1 MSCISNSAYQ
11 TAETL
16 RTAAALTNAVLK
28 SAQLVYEAYRSG
40 QDLIDNY
47 RKQHELA
54 KRAQAIAESIQG
66 QQSMFWAAE
75 NQFKNE
81 FTVAEPIENVEVMA
95 RRYAGRLVS
104 TVLGGF
110 ATKIHEVK
118 CNMNRYCTSA
128 NQKALQDVYLMR
140 SFAVSAARTL
150 GRNIAFAEYQ
160 ARTDLN
166 WERRKQAA
174 ALGRKLTGDAS
185 GLIKSAGAGLASIG
199 AGHEQSFNSALKGI
213 GLAMIRPDL
222 APERQASF
230 AEVNAQYQQTNFQQ
244 DMSYSS
250 SQNNDEYNYSS
261 VSGYSSNG
269 GSPMYGPESVNGT
282 NNIASSLS
290 ANETMPP
297 SDLIGEGDLRG
308 VSDGPYTDDQ
318 DLYRDGSN
326 QNFNGPVDR
335 VRRGS
340 VVFDVVGGNGGKVRV
355 DLDKFEVGYADHLDA
370 NEVKAVTPQNPNNW
384 PT

>member
-1 MSCISNSAYQ
+1 MSCISSSAY
-11 TAETL
+11 
-16 RTAAALTNAVLK
+16 AAAQKSKTTAVLINAGLK
-28 SAQLVYEAYRSG
+28 SAQYISEAVISG

-54 KRAQAIAESIQG
+54 KRAQAMAEAIQG

-75 NQFKNE
+75 QQFKAE
-81 FTVAEPIENVEVMA
+81 FIVPEPIEDVEVMG
-95 RRYAGRLVS
+95 RRYSGRLVAS
-104 TVLGGF
+104 VLGAF
-110 ATKIHEVK
+110 ASKIHEVK

-128 NQKALQDVYLMR
+128 NQKALQDIFLMR
-140 SFAVSAARTL
+140 SFSVSAARTL

-199 AGHEQSFNSALKGI
+199 AGHEQSLNSALKAAGQA
-213 GLAMIRPDL
+213 LFRPDMN
-222 APERQASF
+222 PENPGLRA
-230 AEVNAQYQQTNFQQ
+230 NAGLYESDETTYTSGNQVYGPNSISGYQSNNGAQ
-244 DMSYSS
+244 MYGSS
-250 SQNNDEYNYSS
+250 S
-261 VSGYSSNG
+261 
-269 GSPMYGPESVNGT
+269 PEVESA
-282 NNIASSLS
+282 NIMASSFS
-290 ANETMPP
+290 NNQTDPP
-297 SDLIGEGDLRG
+297 SDLITEADFKQPGDGDELPSLY
-308 VSDGPYTDDQ
+308 SDTD
-318 DLYRDGSN
+318 N
-326 QNFNGPVDR
+326 QNVNGPTDK

-340 VVFDVVGGNGGKVRV
+340 VVFDVVGGGGGKVRV

-384 PT
+384 PS